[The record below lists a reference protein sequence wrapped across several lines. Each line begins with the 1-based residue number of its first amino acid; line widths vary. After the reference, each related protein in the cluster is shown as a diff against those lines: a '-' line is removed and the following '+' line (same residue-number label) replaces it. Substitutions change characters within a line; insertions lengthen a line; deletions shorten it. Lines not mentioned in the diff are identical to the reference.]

1 MAKARTLFTPAS
13 LIPVAGLLVL
23 AGVFSNAPPA
33 LADCPPPP
41 GVTSPV
47 APSVT
52 AQQVEDG
59 STTLKDFT
67 LAAREQFVM
76 QLETAENLGQ
86 VVYYGC
92 LFRQEGSYWY
102 SGSTYLVV
110 LKADGSILIHAK
122 NMALSS
128 RRLNPLIYA
137 EILSSLGVPSTVL
150 ANLASPDSEIAAQ
163 ANAEVVNILS
173 QAPDGAFDATTPI
186 PGLRP
191 GIPDASG
198 YAAAY
203 WSDFFRGPLVMIAG
217 FELNETHVVE
227 EEIDHITPTV
237 TARDV
242 VDRETLKAF
251 VTEAGEYCLELR
263 KTGNFPG
270 GIARSA
276 LRDPDGPWR
285 HGSVYLYVLDTTSNV
300 IQIHAAFPNRYEL
313 RPLIATVRDAVTGK
327 LILPQVIE
335 AAKSD
340 PEGGFVEYYFDDPN
354 DDTDSAEIPKVG
366 YAREFKTQT
375 ELGGRVVPYNF
386 IIGSGFYGRAPDVG
400 TGPGTVVEATV
411 LGDEVEGLDVEFSRA
426 IAGRSR
432 HYAWKAVTDADGQ
445 ATLTI
450 SGGRQVSGFYQ
461 ARARNADGEVVGQWH
476 SIPLNRDKRQV
487 LELPLDGVMRI
498 VRVEPLAAA
507 KAVASASGLAPN
519 VPNPFNS
526 ETQIAYRLSNSGPV
540 QLVIYNVLGQPV
552 RTLVDEFQAAGS
564 YQVQWDARD
573 QQGASLSSGIYI
585 TRLSYPEGVQTR
597 RLLYLK

>member
-1 MAKARTLFTPAS
+1 MKARTLFTPAS
-13 LIPVAGLLVL
+13 LIPVAALLVL

-59 STTLKDFT
+59 SAALKDFT

-92 LFRQEGSYWY
+92 LFRQEGSYWH
-102 SGSTYLVV
+102 SGSTYLVIMR
-110 LKADGSILIHAK
+110 ADGSVLIHAK

-128 RRLNPLIYA
+128 RRLDPLIYA
-137 EILSSLGVPSTVL
+137 EILSALGVPSTVL
-150 ANLASPDSEIAAQ
+150 ANLASPDSAIAAQ
-163 ANAEVVNILS
+163 AKAEVVDILS
-173 QAPDGAFDATTPI
+173 QEPDAAFDATTPVQDLRPAI
-186 PGLRP
+186 PG
-191 GIPDASG
+191 ASG
-198 YAAAY
+198 YAATY
-203 WSDFFRGPLVMIAG
+203 LSDFFRGPLVMIAG
-217 FELNETHVVE
+217 FELNETHVIE
-227 EEIDHITPTV
+227 EEIDHITPAI

-251 VTEAGEYCLELR
+251 VTAAGEYCLELR

-270 GIARSA
+270 GIARIA

-313 RPLIATVRDAVTGK
+313 RPLIATVRDAVTGE

-340 PEGGFVEYYFDDPN
+340 PEGGFVEYYFDDPT

-411 LGDEVEGLDVEFSRA
+411 LGDAVEGLDVGFSRA

-487 LELPLDGVMRI
+487 LELPLGGLMRV

-519 VPNPFNS
+519 APNPFNS

-540 QLVIYNVLGQPV
+540 QLVVYNVLGQPV

-573 QQGASLSSGIYI
+573 QQGVSLSSGIYI